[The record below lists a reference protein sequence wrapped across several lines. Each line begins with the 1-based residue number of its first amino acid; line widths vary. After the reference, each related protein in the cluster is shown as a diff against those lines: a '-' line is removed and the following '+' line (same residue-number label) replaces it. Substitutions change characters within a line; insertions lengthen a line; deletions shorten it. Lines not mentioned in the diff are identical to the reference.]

1 MKVRFTR
8 SAQRDLAQILQYIGE
23 DSPTIASRFV
33 ARLYERALAIGDVPF
48 EGKATDEP
56 DVRVVVA
63 PRLRYLI
70 FYRIVGGEVQITH
83 IRHTSR
89 RRPGNWGR

>member
-8 SAQRDLAQILQYIGE
+8 AAQRDLAQIYEYISE

-48 EGKATDEP
+48 EGITTDEP

-63 PRLRYLI
+63 P
-70 FYRIVGGEVQITH
+70 V
-83 IRHTSR
+83 
-89 RRPGNWGR
+89 

>member
-8 SAQRDLAQILQYIGE
+8 TAQRDLAQIYAFISE

-33 ARLYERALAIGDVPF
+33 ARLMERAREIGDHPF
-48 EGKATDEP
+48 AGRATDEP
-56 DVRVVVA
+56 NVRVIVA

-70 FYRIVGGEVQITH
+70 FYMVVADEVLVTH
-83 IRHTSR
+83 IRHASR
-89 RRPGNWGR
+89 RRPNNWRR